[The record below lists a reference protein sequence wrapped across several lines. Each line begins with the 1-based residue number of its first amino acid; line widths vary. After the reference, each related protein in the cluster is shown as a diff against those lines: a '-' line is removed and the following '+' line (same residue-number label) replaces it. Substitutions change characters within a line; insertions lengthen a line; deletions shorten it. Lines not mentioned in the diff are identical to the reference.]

1 MYFCNIVAFT
11 VLKKALFIISITLLV
26 SNVFSQS
33 KDCSIVINGQIKTN
47 DREEFQFLRVIQTN
61 PFKSEKI
68 TPNGSF
74 KIKNA
79 CKGQNII
86 ELRYLGGILKRD
98 TLDIQGDTLISY
110 NIESESFQLPMIEIK
125 TKKLLE
131 HSFEKD
137 KLTEDEIAET
147 RGETLGEILENISGV
162 STLKT
167 GNSISKPMIQG
178 LHSNRILILNNG
190 IRQEGQQWGSE
201 HAPEIDP
208 NMANSISVVKGASSI
223 KYGYDAIGG
232 LILIDPQII
241 GDSVRTEGELNLAGF
256 SNGRQGFI
264 SGVVSSRLK
273 KLPSLSFLAQG
284 SLKRGGN
291 YHTPNYYLKNS
302 GIREYN
308 FSTAINLD
316 KKKYGVNFFYSQ
328 FNTDLAIFSGSH
340 IGNLTDLQFAFAQ
353 NEPLEKA
360 DFSYNIARPNQHI
373 EHELTKVKFYYLL
386 NDKSKIS
393 LTYGRQYNLR
403 YEFDKHESIIDSIAA
418 LNRPDLH
425 LELTSHT
432 ADLNWEKNF
441 AKGFKS
447 DCGLSIISQ
456 KNTYTGRMFIPNY
469 QNQGGGLF
477 WILKKSYDDL
487 FIEGGARFDF
497 RKLQSFYWKNNE
509 IVSPV
514 NNYSNYALNI
524 GVKYRFNTSTSVS
537 YNISKT
543 WRPPSVN
550 ELYSDGL
557 HHGAAAIERGD
568 ENLKEENSINTNVS
582 FLLNKDNIRFEA
594 SPYFNYFSNY
604 IFMEPELPPTL
615 TIMGAFPTFN
625 YTQAEA
631 IITGIDLSAQV
642 KLSKNLWINNSTS
655 IVRGFNRSISDY
667 LIQMPADRTKNKLIY
682 RIKDFKS
689 FKKTEFSVTHTFV
702 DKQTRIPINTDF
714 APPPASYQLVD
725 FMATT
730 QINLNTP
737 IKLSFGINNL
747 LNNSYRDYLNRFRY
761 YADEI
766 GRNYMIRVKINFN

>member
-11 VLKKALFIISITLLV
+11 VLKKALFIISFLILGV
-26 SNVFSQS
+26 NCFSQN
-33 KDCSIVINGQIKTN
+33 KDCSIVIEGQIKTN
-47 DREEFQFLRVIQTN
+47 DRDEFQFLRVILTN

-68 TPNGSF
+68 APNGSF
-74 KIKNA
+74 KIKNT

-86 ELRYLGGILKRD
+86 ELRYLGGILKTD
-98 TLDIQGDTLISY
+98 TIDIQGDTLISY
-110 NIESESFQLPMIEIK
+110 NIESEAFQLPMIEIK

-131 HSFEKD
+131 QSFEED

-201 HAPEIDP
+201 HAPEVDP

-232 LILIDPQII
+232 LILIDPKII
-241 GDSVRTEGELNLAGF
+241 GDSTRTEGEVNLAGF

-273 KLPSLSFLAQG
+273 KVPSLSLMAQG

-308 FSTAINLD
+308 FSTAINFD

-353 NEPLEKA
+353 NEPIEKA

-373 EHELTKVKFYYLL
+373 EHELTKVRFYYLL

-432 ADLNWEKNF
+432 LDLNWKKNF
-441 AKGFKS
+441 AKGLNSEF
-447 DCGLSIISQ
+447 GLSIISQ

-469 QNQGGGLF
+469 QNEGGGLF
-477 WILKKSYDDL
+477 WLLKKSYDDL
-487 FIEGGARFDF
+487 IIEGGARFDY

-514 NNYSNYALNI
+514 KNYSNYALNI
-524 GVKYRFNTSTSVS
+524 GAKYRFNASTSIS

-557 HHGAAAIERGD
+557 HHGAASIERGD
-568 ENLKEENSINTNVS
+568 ENLEEENSINTNIS
-582 FLLNKDNIRFEA
+582 FLLNKDKFRFEA

-625 YTQAEA
+625 YTQAKV
-631 IITGIDLSAQV
+631 IITGIDLSAQL
-642 KLSKNLWINNSTS
+642 KLTKNLWINNNTS
-655 IVRGFNRSISDY
+655 VIRGYNRSISDY
-667 LIQMPADRTKNKLIY
+667 LIQMPSDRTKNKLIY
-682 RIKDFKS
+682 RIKDFES

-714 APPPASYQLVD
+714 APTPASYQLID

-747 LNNSYRDYLNRFRY
+747 LNNAYRDYLNRFRY

-766 GRNYMIRVKINFN
+766 GRNFIIRIKINFN